1 MTSWRKERW
10 TSLAVPCIVILEVS
24 ETILESQFWT
34 FIMVMVNHGHGQS
47 WSWLLP
53 WLFYCHGR
61 ILLYC
66 PGLGIEVSRIVFFIH
81 VKEMAQWL
89 IVNHCQGPK
98 INFCLPFTHW
108 QFCTFVMEA
117 RLYLILI
124 SATSSTSHFFKKR
137 FQFKSSILYLCP
149 FPLFL
154 C

>member
-1 MTSWRKERW
+1 MTSWQKERW
-10 TSLAVPCIVILEVS
+10 TSLAVPWNIESVWNGPEI
-24 ETILESQFWT
+24 TILNFYY
-34 FIMVMVNHGHGQS
+34 GHGQS

-53 WLFYCHGR
+53 WLFYCCGR

-81 VKEMAQWL
+81 VTEMAQWL

-124 SATSSTSHFFKKR
+124 SATSFTSHFFKKR
-137 FQFKSSILYLCP
+137 FQFKSSVLYRVFFLTGT
-149 FPLFL
+149 PLKS
-154 C
+154 